1 MYFYTHLYIAK
12 ELYKQLSKNI
22 LLDFDSFSYGNIKPD
37 IPSKNRKHHTQE
49 NYLEKVSDQI
59 SILKKEEITVQ
70 EFSIQLGEIC
80 HYISDFFCYYHLNE
94 HLHKKNLHHFFYEI
108 SMHISLITYRFEK
121 INCIVDPNLLSSSF
135 ENPIISSFHT
145 MFELYSTKP
154 NSKKKDMDFALSTS
168 LVICEKI
175 LEGIHFPLSL
185 PFDFELNGHSTNM
198 QGEQLL

>member
-1 MYFYTHLYIAK
+1 
-12 ELYKQLSKNI
+12 
-22 LLDFDSFSYGNIKPD
+22 
-37 IPSKNRKHHTQE
+37 
-49 NYLEKVSDQI
+49 
-59 SILKKEEITVQ
+59 VQ

-175 LEGIHFPLSL
+175 LEGIHFPSSL